1 VKHPSV
7 RRSSGFTLIELLVVI
22 AIIAVLIGLLLPAV
36 QKVRESAARSTSSN
50 NLRQLGIALN
60 GMSDV
65 YQQKLPPSFTYTPSG
80 GTAGTFQG
88 KQGSFF
94 YFVLPNIEQTNVYN
108 AANLTTP
115 IKTYY
120 APLDSSN
127 PGNNNQISY
136 VSNASVLKPV
146 TNGEGYG
153 AKFPASFGT
162 KGTSN
167 TLVFTERFSQTGDA
181 TFYWGSTFVT
191 TTPASGTGVAIAA
204 NSIWGAATTPPTN
217 AYLIIAPV
225 PVMTATNNIS
235 VTGTNDQT
243 AMAYSPAGFLIGNG
257 DGSVR
262 PMTTIATTVYAAYA
276 TATGV
281 TTATIF
287 NYACDPAST
296 VVPPSNW

>member
-36 QKVRESAARSTSSN
+36 QKVRESAARSQSSN
-50 NLRQLGIALN
+50 NLKQLALALN

-65 YQQKLPPSFTYTPSG
+65 YQQKLPPSFTYLPSG
-80 GTAGTFQG
+80 GVQGTFQG
-88 KQGSFF
+88 KTGSFF

-108 AANLTTP
+108 NNSLATP

-136 VSNASVLKPV
+136 VSNASLLKPV

-153 AKFPASFGT
+153 AKMPASFGT

-167 TLVFTERFSQTGDA
+167 TCVFTERYSQTGDV
-181 TFYWGSTFVT
+181 TFFWGDIFETTSAKVT
-191 TTPASGTGVAIAA
+191 VAA
-204 NSIWGAATTPPTN
+204 NAIWGAGTAPPAN
-217 AYLIIAPV
+217 AYLITAPS
-225 PVMTATNNIS
+225 PVMTATNNINI
-235 VTGTNDQT
+235 TGTNDQT
-243 AMAYSPAGFLIGNG
+243 AHAYSPAGFLIANG

-262 PMTTIATTVYAAYA
+262 PMTTIATTVYSAYA
-276 TATGV
+276 TAIGN
-281 TTATIF
+281 TTATVF